1 VDANNAVNSGHFRS
15 GRSIQMLGLTGVGW
29 GNYNDATEDFMVSC
43 FFSLNNQ
50 TFSSFI
56 YDGVSCTAFSGNGP
70 DRNNPASV
78 CVSGNG
84 PIPLGNYYIV
94 DRASG
99 GRLGGIRDWFT
110 GRDQWFAL
118 YRDDGTIDDE
128 TFIGSVRRGE
138 FRLHPLGPSGTSL
151 GCIVLQYPNEFVALR
166 TYLLASPAA
175 YIPGTGTRTYGTV
188 TVGAGLPYMPSLLP
202 PGQAYA

>member
-1 VDANNAVNSGHFRS
+1 
-15 GRSIQMLGLTGVGW
+15 
-29 GNYNDATEDFMVSC
+29 MVSC
-43 FFSLNNQ
+43 FFSLNNH

-70 DRNNPASV
+70 DRNNPASTSV
-78 CVSGNG
+78 GSNG
-84 PIPLGNYYIV
+84 PIPLGRYYIV
-94 DRASG
+94 NRASG
-99 GRLGGIRDWFT
+99 GTLGGIRDLLT

-118 YRDDGTIDDE
+118 YREDGTIDDE

-151 GCIVLQYPNEFVALR
+151 GCIVLQYPSDFATLR
-166 TYLLASPAA
+166 NRLLASSVA
-175 YIPGTGTRTYGTV
+175 YIPGTGTRTYGIV
-188 TVGAGLPYMPSLLP
+188 TVELGLPYVPSSLP